1 MTGYVATAETE
12 VAAPAEHVWAAL
24 TDPGQIEQYMFGSHV
39 ESGWK
44 AGDRIVWRG
53 EYEGRRYEDHG
64 EILEVE
70 PGRRLVM
77 THYSPLGGADDV
89 PENYHTLTYEL
100 HQADGTTRLTLTQD
114 ANASPEAAEHSRANW
129 EKVLSGL
136 KAVVE
141 KRSPDSED
149 AKSGGE
155 RTSS

>member
-12 VAAPAEHVWAAL
+12 IAAPADRVWAAL

-44 AGDRIVWRG
+44 PGDRIVWRG
-53 EYEGRRYEDHG
+53 EYEGRKYEDHG

-70 PGRRLVM
+70 TDRRLVL
-77 THYSPLGGADDV
+77 THYSPLGGAKDV

-100 HQADGTTRLTLTQD
+100 HPTDATTRLTLTQD

-129 EKVLSGL
+129 EKVLAGL

-141 KRSPDSED
+141 TRSPDHSSAEQ
-149 AKSGGE
+149 GE
-155 RTSS
+155 RTST